1 LAFDRDGT
9 LKKAEKLV
17 RQGRLDL
24 AIVEYVRVV
33 EDNPGDWSTANTLGE
48 LYAKAG
54 QAAQAIEQ
62 YARIGRHFAEDGFYP
77 KAAALYKKI
86 LKLKPN
92 DEAAQ
97 IELADISAKQG
108 LLADAKS
115 YLNTIAARRKA
126 RGDSRG
132 AAEMVVRLGAIDPSD
147 FEARLAA
154 ARMLEQMGDD
164 EQASRRFKELH
175 DDLLEKGRT
184 AEAVEMLKEFVR
196 LNPLE
201 SGARATLAKTAL
213 ASGDIA
219 GAREFLDEHS
229 AGDDPSLLAA
239 LIEIEL
245 RTGELEAAR
254 ALCTRLLAVDAGRRP
269 ALLDTAWAYVDA
281 SPETAF
287 ICVDAVVDSAVGAAA
302 FEEAAGALQQFVTR
316 APGQI
321 PALLKL
327 VEVCVDG
334 GLEAAMYDAQERL
347 TDAYLASNQAA
358 EARVIAEDLVAREPW
373 EAAHIDRFR
382 RALVML
388 RVSDPDTLIAER
400 LSGQA
405 PFMAHD
411 PFFDPPA
418 PDAIPGLDE
427 PEAAPAPAAGAQAEA
442 AAGEAAA
449 RDDESLEVPDDPDAM
464 AEPEA
469 PPAARHTAAP
479 ASDEIDLT
487 GALGGLDQAAAAP
500 KKDLDQVFS
509 EIRQEAAGDD
519 QDFSAQHMTLART
532 YLEIGMLDEALAS
545 LQTAVR
551 SPRHR
556 FEAAAA
562 LGRLHAKR
570 AEPEAA
576 IEWLERAAEAP
587 APSAGDGHALLY
599 DLGVLLDEAG
609 ETSRALAVFLEL
621 QADAGDYRDVP
632 SRIDRLAR
640 VQTGG

>member
-1 LAFDRDGT
+1 LAIDRDAT

-24 AIVEYVRVV
+24 AIAEYVRVV

-54 QAAQAIEQ
+54 QTAQAVEQ
-62 YARIGRHFAEDGFYP
+62 YARIAAHFAEDGFYP
-77 KAAALYKKI
+77 KAAALYKKV
-86 LKLKPN
+86 LKLKPT
-92 DEAAQ
+92 DEDVQ
-97 IELADISAKQG
+97 IELGDISAKQG

-115 YLNTIAARRKA
+115 YLNTVAARRKA

-132 AAEMVVRLGAIDPSD
+132 AAEIIVRLGDVDPSD
-147 FEARLAA
+147 FDARLAA

-164 EQASRRFKELH
+164 DKAGACYRALY
-175 DDLLEKGRT
+175 DDLLEKGRA

-196 LNPLE
+196 LKPLE
-201 SGARATLAKTAL
+201 SEARATLARTAL
-213 ASGDIA
+213 ANGDVA
-219 GAREFLDEHS
+219 GAREFLDDHS
-229 AGDDPSLLAA
+229 AGDDPSLLTA

-245 RTGELEAAR
+245 RTGEIQR
-254 ALCTRLLAVDAGRRP
+254 AGEICNRLLGIDPTRRQALLDIGWSSVASSPDGAFACVNAAVDAAVAASAFDEAVA
-269 ALLDTAWAYVDA
+269 ALR
-281 SPETAF
+281 EF
-287 ICVDAVVDSAVGAAA
+287 G
-302 FEEAAGALQQFVTR
+302 TR
-316 APGQI
+316 VPGHI

-334 GLEAAMYDAQERL
+334 GLETSMYEAQERL
-347 TDAYLASNQAA
+347 TDAYLAAKQGA
-358 EARVIAEDLVAREPW
+358 EARAIAEDLVAREPW
-373 EAAHIDRFR
+373 EPAHIDRFR
-382 RALVML
+382 RALILM

-411 PFFDPPA
+411 PFFDPPTQAATEDA
-418 PDAIPGLDE
+418 PPVS
-427 PEAAPAPAAGAQAEA
+427 EASATELAVEEGSA
-442 AAGEAAA
+442 
-449 RDDESLEVPDDPDAM
+449 DESLEVPDD
-464 AEPEA
+464 AEGLHDDRWA
-469 PPAARHTAAP
+469 AAP
-479 ASDEIDLT
+479 APHHAEEIDLT
-487 GALGGLDQAAAAP
+487 GALRGLDGAP
-500 KKDLDQVFS
+500 PPQTDLDQVFS
-509 EIRQEAAGDD
+509 EIRQQAAGDD

-551 SPRHR
+551 SPSQR

-562 LGRLHAKR
+562 LGRLYR
-570 AEPEAA
+570 RRGEPAAA

-587 APSAGDGHALLY
+587 APTEDDGRELLY
-599 DLGVLLDEAG
+599 DLGVLLDESG

>member
-1 LAFDRDGT
+1 MAFDRDGT

-17 RQGRLDL
+17 RQGRLDQ
-24 AIVEYVRVV
+24 AIAEYVRVV

-54 QAAQAIEQ
+54 QAAEAIEQ
-62 YARIGRHFAEDGFYP
+62 YARIGEHFAEDGFYP

-97 IELADISAKQG
+97 IALADISAKQG

-115 YLNTIAARRKA
+115 YLNQIASRRKA

-132 AAEMVVRLGAIDPSD
+132 AAEMIVKLGDVDPAD
-147 FEARLAA
+147 FDARLAG
-154 ARMLEQMGDD
+154 ARMLEQMGEDD
-164 EQASRRFKELH
+164 KASQRFKGLH
-175 DDLLEKGRT
+175 DDLLEKGRA
-184 AEAVEMLKEFVR
+184 AEALEMLKEFVR

-201 SGARATLAKTAL
+201 SSARASLAKSAM

-229 AGDDPSLLAA
+229 AGDDPSLLLA
-239 LIEIEL
+239 LVEIEL
-245 RTGELEAAR
+245 RSGELQHAR
-254 ALCTRLLAVDAGRRP
+254 DLSGRLLGIDPSRRSAVLEIGWPYVASSP
-269 ALLDTAWAYVDA
+269 DT
-281 SPETAF
+281 TF
-287 ICVDAVVDSAVGAAA
+287 LCVDAVVDSAMSAQA
-302 FEEAAGALQQFVTR
+302 FEEAASALQEFVDR
-316 APGQI
+316 VPGQI

-334 GLEAAMYDAQERL
+334 GFESAMYEAQERL
-347 TDAYLASNQAA
+347 TDAYLASNQPT
-358 EARVIAEDLVAREPW
+358 EARAIAEDLVAREPW

-411 PFFDPPA
+411 PFFDPPPPGVV
-418 PDAIPGLDE
+418 PDLEETVSAARPVETASEPAAAEGIPGDE
-427 PEAAPAPAAGAQAEA
+427 
-442 AAGEAAA
+442 
-449 RDDESLEVPDDPDAM
+449 RLEIPDD
-464 AEPEA
+464 AEEPT
-469 PPAARHTAAP
+469 PPPSPQRMIVVPTSQSAE
-479 ASDEIDLT
+479 EIDLT
-487 GALGGLDQAAAAP
+487 RALDGGVPATT

-509 EIRQEAAGDD
+509 EIREEAGDD

-532 YLEIGMLDEALAS
+532 YLEIGMLDEALAA

-551 SPRHR
+551 SPRQR
-556 FEAAAA
+556 FEAASA
-562 LGRLHAKR
+562 LGRLYVR
-570 AEPEAA
+570 RGEPVAA
-576 IEWLERAAEAP
+576 IEWLERAAEQP
-587 APSAGDGHALLY
+587 APTPDEGRALLY

>member
-1 LAFDRDGT
+1 MAFDRDGT

-24 AIVEYVRVV
+24 AIAEYVRVV
-33 EDNPGDWSTANTLGE
+33 DDNPGDWSTANTLGE

-54 QAAQAIEQ
+54 QSAQAIEQ
-62 YARIGRHFAEDGFYP
+62 YARIGDHFAEDGFYP

-92 DEAAQ
+92 DETAQ
-97 IELADISAKQG
+97 IALAEISAKQG

-115 YLNTIAARRKA
+115 YLSQVAARRKA

-132 AAEMVVRLGAIDPSD
+132 AGEMIVKLGEVDPAD
-147 FEARLAA
+147 FDARLAG
-154 ARMLEQMGDD
+154 ARMLEQMGED
-164 EQASRRFKELH
+164 EKASRRFKGLH

-184 AEAVEMLKEFVR
+184 ADALEMLKEFVR

-201 SGARATLAKTAL
+201 SWARASLAKSAM

-219 GAREFLDEHS
+219 VAREFLDEHS
-229 AGDDPSLLAA
+229 AGDDPSLLLA
-239 LIEIEL
+239 LVEIEL
-245 RTGELEAAR
+245 RSGELQHAR
-254 ALCTRLLAVDAGRRP
+254 DLSARLLGIDPARRSAVLEIGWSYVASSP
-269 ALLDTAWAYVDA
+269 DTAF
-281 SPETAF
+281 T
-287 ICVDAVVDSAVGAAA
+287 CVDAVVDSAITASA
-302 FEEAAGALQQFVTR
+302 FEEASGALQEFVNR
-316 APGQI
+316 VPGQI
-321 PALLKL
+321 PALLRL

-334 GLEAAMYDAQERL
+334 GFESAMYEAQERL
-347 TDAYLASNQAA
+347 TDAYLASNQPS
-358 EARVIAEDLVAREPW
+358 EARAIAEDLVAREPW
-373 EAAHIDRFR
+373 EPAHIDRFR

-411 PFFDPPA
+411 PFFDPPP
-418 PDAIPGLDE
+418 PDAVPGLEEIESVPAAPVDEATTAAADEDITGDE
-427 PEAAPAPAAGAQAEA
+427 PLEIPEDAEDLSAPAPPSLVSASAAGA
-442 AAGEAAA
+442 
-449 RDDESLEVPDDPDAM
+449 
-464 AEPEA
+464 
-469 PPAARHTAAP
+469 PPS
-479 ASDEIDLT
+479 SDEIDLT
-487 GALGGLDQAAAAP
+487 GALDGGVPATP

-509 EIRQEAAGDD
+509 EIREQAGDD

-551 SPRHR
+551 SPRLR
-556 FEAAAA
+556 FEAASA
-562 LGRLHAKR
+562 LGRLYVR
-570 AEPEAA
+570 RGEPAAA
-576 IEWLERAAEAP
+576 IEWFERAAEAP
-587 APSAGDGHALLY
+587 APSQDEGRALLY

-632 SRIDRLAR
+632 PRIDRLAR

>member
-1 LAFDRDGT
+1 MAIDRDAT

-24 AIVEYVRVV
+24 AIAEYVRVV
-33 EDNPGDWSTANTLGE
+33 DDNPGDWSTANTLGE

-54 QAAQAIEQ
+54 ETAQAVEQ
-62 YARIGRHFAEDGFYP
+62 YARIAAHFAEDGFYP
-77 KAAALYKKI
+77 KAAALYRKI

-115 YLNTIAARRKA
+115 HLNAVAARRKA

-132 AAEMVVRLGAIDPSD
+132 AAEILVRLGDVDPAD
-147 FEARLAA
+147 FDARLAA
-154 ARMLEQMGDD
+154 ARLLEQMGDD
-164 EQASRRFKELH
+164 DQAGVRYRSLY

-196 LNPLE
+196 LKPLE
-201 SGARATLAKTAL
+201 SEARATLARTAL
-213 ASGDIA
+213 ASGDVA
-219 GAREFLDEHS
+219 SAREFLDEHS
-229 AGDDPSLLAA
+229 AGDDPSLLTA
-239 LIEIEL
+239 LAEIEL
-245 RTGELEAAR
+245 RTGEIQRAR
-254 ALCTRLLAVDAGRRP
+254 VVCARLLTLDPSRRP
-269 ALLDTAWAYVDA
+269 VVLDIGWACVA
-281 SPETAF
+281 TSPDTGF
-287 ICVDAVVDSAVGAAA
+287 VCIDAVVDAAVTAKA
-302 FEEAAGALQQFVTR
+302 FEEAVAALHEFGARVP
-316 APGQI
+316 AHI

-334 GLEAAMYDAQERL
+334 GLETAMYEAQERL
-347 TDAYLASNQAA
+347 TDAYLAAKLGA
-358 EARVIAEDLVAREPW
+358 EARAIAEDLVAREPW
-373 EAAHIDRFR
+373 EPAHIDRFR
-382 RALVML
+382 RALVLM

-411 PFFDPPA
+411 PFFDPPK
-418 PDAIPGLDE
+418 
-427 PEAAPAPAAGAQAEA
+427 EAAVPDVAMPEPPSAEFPLEEA
-442 AAGEAAA
+442 AA
-449 RDDESLEVPDDPDAM
+449 DESLEVPDDV
-464 AEPEA
+464 EGLNG
-469 PPAARHTAAP
+469 AAP
-479 ASDEIDLT
+479 AAVPDSSPPAEEIDLT
-487 GALGGLDQAAAAP
+487 DVLGGLDGAVAP

-532 YLEIGMLDEALAS
+532 YLEIGMLDEALAA

-551 SPRHR
+551 SPRQR
-556 FEAAAA
+556 FEAAGA
-562 LGRLHAKR
+562 LGRLYR
-570 AEPEAA
+570 RRGEPAAA

-587 APSAGDGHALLY
+587 APSEDDSRELLY
-599 DLGVLLDEAG
+599 DLGVLLDETG

-621 QADAGDYRDVP
+621 QAHAGDYRDVP

>member
-1 LAFDRDGT
+1 MAFDRDAA

-24 AIVEYVRVV
+24 AIAEYVRVV

-54 QAAQAIEQ
+54 QPNQAVEQ
-62 YARIGRHFAEDGFYP
+62 YTRIAAHFAEDGFYP

-92 DEAAQ
+92 DEPAQ

-115 YLNTIAARRKA
+115 YLNTVASRRKA

-132 AAEMVVRLGAIDPSD
+132 SAEIVVRLGEIDPLD
-147 FEARLAA
+147 YDARLVS

-164 EQASRRFKELH
+164 ENAGRRYRALYN
-175 DDLLEKGRT
+175 DLLEKGRT
-184 AEAVEMLKEFVR
+184 ADAIEMLKEFVR

-201 SGARATLAKTAL
+201 SAARATLAKTAL
-213 ASGDIA
+213 ANGDVA
-219 GAREFLDEHS
+219 AAREFLDEHS
-229 AGDDPSLLAA
+229 AGDDPSLLTA
-239 LIEIEL
+239 LVEIDL
-245 RTGELEAAR
+245 KTGEVQHAR
-254 ALCTRLLAVDAGRRP
+254 QICDRLLAIDGSRRP
-269 ALLDTAWAYVDA
+269 AILEIGWSFLDA
-281 SPETAF
+281 SPDTAF
-287 ICVDAVVDSAVGAAA
+287 VCVDAVVDSAVSAAA
-302 FEEAAGALQQFVTR
+302 FDEAATALQEFGSR

-334 GLEAAMYDAQERL
+334 GLESAMYEAQERL
-347 TDAYLASNQAA
+347 TDAYLAAHQGA
-358 EARVIAEDLVAREPW
+358 EARAIAEDLVAREPW
-373 EAAHIDRFR
+373 EPAHIDRFR
-382 RALVML
+382 RALVLM

-411 PFFDPPA
+411 PFFDPPKEPA
-418 PDAIPGLDE
+418 PDE
-427 PEAAPAPAAGAQAEA
+427 TPADQPTGQAEA
-442 AAGEAAA
+442 APDAAPDEAAA
-449 RDDESLEVPDDPDAM
+449 DESLEVPDD
-464 AEPEA
+464 AEEMREPSPPAIRVAAA
-469 PPAARHTAAP
+469 PPH
-479 ASDEIDLT
+479 SGDEIDLT
-487 GALGGLDQAAAAP
+487 SVLDGAPAP

-509 EIRQEAAGDD
+509 EIRQEASGDD

-532 YLEIGMLDEALAS
+532 YLEIGMFDEALAS

-551 SPRHR
+551 SPRQR

-562 LGRLHAKR
+562 LGRLFR
-570 AEPEAA
+570 RRGEPATA

-587 APSAGDGHALLY
+587 APNEDEGRELLY
-599 DLGVLLDEAG
+599 DLGVLLDESG

-621 QADAGDYRDVP
+621 QSEAGDYRDVP
-632 SRIDRLAR
+632 TRIDRLAR